1 MATPVLDKLAAQES
15 ISITDVAGQIRQLR
29 FTECKLI
36 KASNTGKAA
45 IMISPDIID
54 ISAPDRDDAGKTV
67 GVSVVGN
74 SGTVI
79 RGPIGITGV
88 PSDIRISALW
98 KFNDLLLACMPSTI
112 MTPIPVLRFSLPLG
126 SVNAFIQATAAI
138 TALTAAG
145 AL

>member
-1 MATPVLDKLAAQES
+1 MATPVLDKLAAQDS
-15 ISITDVAGQIRQLR
+15 IKIRDIAGQIRELR

-54 ISAPDRDDAGKTV
+54 ISAPDRDDSNKTV
-67 GVSVVGN
+67 GISVVGN

-79 RGPIGITGV
+79 RGPVGFAGV

-98 KFNDLLLACMPSTI
+98 KFNDLLLSCMPSTI

-126 SVNAFIQATAAI
+126 GVNDFIQAMAAI
-138 TALTAAG
+138 TALTAAS